1 MDAYSDFNRFKRVT
15 ARIFRFVEN
24 CRKGDK
30 QNQAS
35 SSLSTLE
42 LRKSEW
48 ELFITRKRI
57 IRIYGCEGMRVNKDI
72 HNTGNY
78 IVIVW
83 TAVLPK

>member
-1 MDAYSDFNRFKRVT
+1 MDDYSDYNRFKLVT
-15 ARIFRFVEN
+15 AWIFRFVEN

-57 IRIYGCEGMRVNKDI
+57 IRIYGREGMRVNKNI
-72 HNTGNY
+72 HSTGNY
-78 IVIVW
+78 IAIVW
-83 TAVLPK
+83 AAALLK